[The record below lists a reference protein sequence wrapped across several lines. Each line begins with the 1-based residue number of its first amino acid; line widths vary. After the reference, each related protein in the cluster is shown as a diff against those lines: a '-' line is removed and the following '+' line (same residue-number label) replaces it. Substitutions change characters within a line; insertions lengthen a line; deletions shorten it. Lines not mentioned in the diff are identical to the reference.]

1 MSSVDK
7 EKIDELFLKLR
18 SLGDRAK
25 STRAQ
30 LGSPLVD
37 RIFERVNRISAKLPV
52 GNGDSRSQQPVQA
65 QEPRVVCPRCGKIYL
80 ETFAFCSGCGFSFQ
94 EVQRKQAREELER
107 ERLERTSGLG
117 VVP

>member
-1 MSSVDK
+1 MSSENH
-7 EKIDELFLKLR
+7 EKIDELLLKLR

-37 RIFERVNRISAKLPV
+37 RVLERVNRISAKLPV

-65 QEPRVVCPRCGKIYL
+65 QEPRVVCPRCGKTYL
-80 ETFAFCSGCGFSFQ
+80 ETIAFCSGCGFSF
-94 EVQRKQAREELER
+94 EEARRKQER
-107 ERLERTSGLG
+107 EQIEGEKIERTGRMG
-117 VVP
+117 IIT

>member
-65 QEPRVVCPRCGKIYL
+65 QEPRVVCPRCGKTFL
-80 ETFAFCSGCGFSFQ
+80 EDIAFCSGCGFSFQ
-94 EVQRKQAREELER
+94 EERRKQQREEIEREKLER
-107 ERLERTSGLG
+107 ASRMG
-117 VVP
+117 VIS